1 MLLRLS
7 LVAASLA
14 LVQALSDGRPHANF
28 MRKPT
33 IPIVPVEHTAPVTSR
48 NGTVLPPYN
57 TTYTFQQLI
66 DHNNVFFFP
75 APRRAI
81 AHMQQPSLG
90 TFTQR
95 YWHTYE
101 FYEEGTN
108 RTTERRST

>member
-7 LVAASLA
+7 LVAGSLA

-33 IPIVPVEHTAPVTSR
+33 IPIVPIEHTAPVTSR

-75 APRRAI
+75 APRRGNSSHAKALFRNVYSEVL
-81 AHMQQPSLG
+81 AHV
-90 TFTQR
+90 
-95 YWHTYE
+95 
-101 FYEEGTN
+101 
-108 RTTERRST
+108 